1 MENNLDKLMQKNIIC
16 ENLELS
22 KLIEDIMPK
31 IEQRYTDIELDA
43 NKNETF
49 SLVVYKKE
57 TLFTKV
63 FKAISIILEKFRIM
77 RNLKDFE
84 LNRVEDL
91 NNK

>member
-49 SLVVYKKE
+49 SLVVYKKQ

-63 FKAISIILEKFRIM
+63 FKAISITLEKFRIM